1 MGQVVGCICGQDTN
15 LINPKN
21 DVTVENLEII
31 ENSGMNAS
39 LCAGEN
45 NNEDNN
51 VNYNNDDLNENDNN
65 ENGENENIENNNE
78 DDNNENLQLKSQNIN
93 NNKIKEN
100 SIEDEFNINLDKIG
114 KLIPNEEN
122 NSELNKYTNKKIIKI
137 KKNLSEFDSSE
148 QNKYLNTIIKEAYK
162 FDNNIIYKGS
172 WNINN
177 YKKEGFGILIDEE
190 GNKYI
195 GYFQDDL
202 MNGKGRLFNKE
213 GDYFEGNFEKGD
225 FKEGKLILKSG
236 YKLEGVFINGKI
248 NGKGKESLD
257 NIFNYEGNFENGKR
271 NGEGIYKWEDGSIY
285 KGNFIN
291 GEINGKGNFKW
302 NDGRNY
308 NGDFKNGIIEGKG
321 EFSWPNGKKYIGEYK
336 FNKKNGAGKYY
347 WDNNIYYD
355 GDWVNNQ
362 QHGKGI
368 FYENENKIKGIF
380 RYGKLIKI
388 EEGNLNND
396 NNDNGKDNNDNNDN
410 NNNKE
415 KEKKDIIHKKVEEE
429 NVIKLKKIE
438 VPKENKNIK
447 NPMNMMIKNKL
458 GNKKKENKKNGA
470 NDLKRNVSVVPERE
484 SGDDDSGNADED

>member
-122 NSELNKYTNKKIIKI
+122 NSELNKYTNKNILDIE
-137 KKNLSEFDSSE
+137 KNLSEFDSSE

-225 FKEGKLILKSG
+225 FKEGKLI
-236 YKLEGVFINGKI
+236 
-248 NGKGKESLD
+248 
-257 NIFNYEGNFENGKR
+257 
-271 NGEGIYKWEDGSIY
+271 
-285 KGNFIN
+285 
-291 GEINGKGNFKW
+291 
-302 NDGRNY
+302 
-308 NGDFKNGIIEGKG
+308 
-321 EFSWPNGKKYIGEYK
+321 
-336 FNKKNGAGKYY
+336 
-347 WDNNIYYD
+347 
-355 GDWVNNQ
+355 
-362 QHGKGI
+362 
-368 FYENENKIKGIF
+368 
-380 RYGKLIKI
+380 
-388 EEGNLNND
+388 
-396 NNDNGKDNNDNNDN
+396 
-410 NNNKE
+410 
-415 KEKKDIIHKKVEEE
+415 
-429 NVIKLKKIE
+429 
-438 VPKENKNIK
+438 
-447 NPMNMMIKNKL
+447 
-458 GNKKKENKKNGA
+458 
-470 NDLKRNVSVVPERE
+470 
-484 SGDDDSGNADED
+484 

>member
-1 MGQVVGCICGQDTN
+1 MGQAIGCICGQE
-15 LINPKN
+15 IGSIQVPKN
-21 DVTVENLEII
+21 DYILESGDMNENSEIKQNNLEGEASNNILE
-31 ENSGMNAS
+31 ENS
-39 LCAGEN
+39 
-45 NNEDNN
+45 DNTK
-51 VNYNNDDLNENDNN
+51 Y
-65 ENGENENIENNNE
+65 
-78 DDNNENLQLKSQNIN
+78 QLKSQIIKNKIEQN
-93 NNKIKEN
+93 NNLTIEEEFSLNLEKIA
-100 SIEDEFNINLDKIG
+100 
-114 KLIPNEEN
+114 KLIPPEEN
-122 NSELNKYTNKKIIKI
+122 NSELNKYTNKNILQIE
-137 KKNLSEFDSSE
+137 KNLSDINNNE
-148 QNKYLNTIIKEAYK
+148 NYPNTIIKDAYEFK
-162 FDNNIIYKGS
+162 NNIIYKGS

-248 NGKGKESLD
+248 NGKGKESLN
-257 NIFNYEGNFENGKR
+257 NIFNYEGNFMNGKR

-285 KGNFIN
+285 NGNFIN

-308 NGDFKNGIIEGKG
+308 IGDFKNGIIEGKG
-321 EFSWPNGKKYIGEYK
+321 EFIWPNGKKYIGEYK
-336 FNKKNGAGKYY
+336 FNKKNGVGKYF
-347 WDNNIYYD
+347 WNDNIYYD

-362 QHGKGI
+362 QHGNGI
-368 FYENENKIKGIF
+368 FYENNNKVKGIF

-388 EEGNLNND
+388 QEGNLTNNS
-396 NNDNGKDNNDNNDN
+396 DN
-410 NNNKE
+410 NNN
-415 KEKKDIIHKKVEEE
+415 EKKEEEKINVINKKVEEE
-429 NVIKLKKIE
+429 NIIKPKKVDI
-438 VPKENKNIK
+438 PKGNKNIN

-458 GNKKKENKKNGA
+458 SNKTKEHKKNGA

-484 SGDDDSGNADED
+484 SGDDNDSGDVDED